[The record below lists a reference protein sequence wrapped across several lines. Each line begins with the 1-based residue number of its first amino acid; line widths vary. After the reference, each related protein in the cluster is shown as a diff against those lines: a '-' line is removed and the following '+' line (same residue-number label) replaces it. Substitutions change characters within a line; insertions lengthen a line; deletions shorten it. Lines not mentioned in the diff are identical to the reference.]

1 MSFQHPDIK
10 RFLLDAIPSRF
21 AHLTPEEFESFMVY
35 LFGLDGYS
43 VESVP
48 KRGDTAANLLARK
61 DDHSMMIRILQL
73 PPDQVVREDEI
84 HKAEAAKAYH
94 ETDQAWIITTSAFT
108 KAAIRVAEKADVEWW
123 DWDALYQALLDTFF
137 DGKSHLEFV
146 DLKPTVINEDVAIPE
161 FRLKVK
167 WQPEEGIDAEWYS
180 LSLTVTNASDS
191 SYYLHLDLPA
201 FIDTKKQQTIADK
214 WAGGEFVSGMVYEG
228 ASVRTSALFRATRL
242 GEHPPG
248 GKIMLSLHIRADP
261 SITIHLGAKL
271 KGDACFFVTY
281 CYSRQSPEYQLM
293 AAYRDDV
300 LGKSI
305 AGRFFNRIYY
315 AISPFL
321 IRLAQRSPV
330 VGQCIS
336 SFTKMIVKNVR
347 IDKH

>member
-10 RFLLDAIPSRF
+10 RFLLDAIPGRF
-21 AHLTPEEFESFMVY
+21 AHLSPEEFESFMVY

-73 PPDQVVREDEI
+73 PPDQVVKEDEI

-123 DWDALYQALLDTFF
+123 DWDALYQALTDTFF
-137 DGKSHLEFV
+137 EGKSHLDFITAAPAVV
-146 DLKPTVINEDVAIPE
+146 DSDDPEPE
-161 FRLKVK
+161 FKLKVK
-167 WQPEEGIDAEWYS
+167 WQPEEGIDAEWYN
-180 LSLTVTNASDS
+180 LSLTITNASFN
-191 SYYLHLDLPA
+191 SYYLSLDLPA
-201 FIDTKKQQTIADK
+201 LIDKNKNQTIADK

-242 GEHPPG
+242 GEHPPA
-248 GKIMLSLHIRADP
+248 GKVMVTVHIRTDP
-261 SITIHLGAKL
+261 SVTVHLGAKL

-281 CYSRQSPEYQLM
+281 CYSRQSPEYRLM
-293 AAYRDDV
+293 AVYRDDV
-300 LGKSI
+300 LDKSI
-305 AGRFFNRIYY
+305 FGKLLIKAYY
-315 AISPFL
+315 FISPHVIQMADKIPF
-321 IRLAQRSPV
+321 I
-330 VGQCIS
+330 GKCITF
-336 SFTKMIVKNVR
+336 FTKMFVKLVNR
-347 IDKH
+347 

>member
-10 RFLLDAIPSRF
+10 QFLLDAIPGRF
-21 AHLTPEEFESFMVY
+21 AHLSPEEFESFMVY

-73 PPDQVVREDEI
+73 PPDHVVREDEI

-123 DWDALYQALLDTFF
+123 DWDALYQALTDTFF
-137 DGKSHLEFV
+137 EGKSHLDFV
-146 DLKPTVINEDVAIPE
+146 TAQPAVLNSDLPDPE
-161 FRLKVK
+161 FKLSVK
-167 WQPEEGIDAEWYS
+167 WQPEEGIDAEWYN
-180 LSLTVTNASDS
+180 LSMTVTNASS
-191 SYYLHLDLPA
+191 GSYYLSLDLPA
-201 FIDTKKQQTIADK
+201 LIDKNKQQTIADK

-248 GKIMLSLHIRADP
+248 GKVMLTVHIRTEP
-261 SITIHLGAKL
+261 IVTVHLGAKL

-281 CYSRQSPEYQLM
+281 CYSRQSPEYRLM
-293 AAYRDDV
+293 AAYRDNVLNNTV
-300 LGKSI
+300 LGRLCVS
-305 AGRFFNRIYY
+305 GYY
-315 AISPFL
+315 TVSPTI
-321 IRLAQRSPV
+321 IRLAQRIPLIEKS
-330 VGQCIS
+330 IR
-336 SFTKMIVKNVR
+336 FIIRKIIHR
-347 IDKH
+347 IGDRG

>member
-10 RFLLDAIPSRF
+10 RFLLDAIPGRF
-21 AHLTPEEFESFMVY
+21 AHLSPEEFESFMVY
-35 LFGLDGYS
+35 LFGLDGYT

-73 PPDQVVREDEI
+73 PPDQVVKEDEI

-123 DWDALYQALLDTFF
+123 DWDALYQALTDTFF
-137 DGKSHLEFV
+137 EGKSHLDFITTQPKVV
-146 DLKPTVINEDVAIPE
+146 DAGEEEPE
-161 FRLKVK
+161 FKLKVK
-167 WQPEEGIDAEWYS
+167 WQPEEGIDAEWYN
-180 LSLTVTNASDS
+180 LSITVTNASS
-191 SYYLHLDLPA
+191 NSYYISLDLPA
-201 FIDTKKQQTIADK
+201 LIDKNKNQTIADK

-242 GEHPPG
+242 GEHPPA
-248 GKIMLSLHIRADP
+248 GKVMVTVHIRTDP
-261 SITIHLGAKL
+261 PATLHLGAKL

-281 CYSRQSPEYQLM
+281 CYSRQSAEYRLM

-300 LGKSI
+300 LDKNFMGKLFI
-305 AGRFFNRIYY
+305 KTYY
-315 AISPFL
+315 FVSPTL
-321 IRLAQRSPV
+321 IQLSQHFPV
-330 VGQCIS
+330 VSRGIES
-336 SFTKMIVKNVR
+336 ITKMIVK
-347 IDKH
+347 IISGK